1 MALLLTIFLL
11 VLPTKEDT
19 NVLSEAR
26 VLFFSFDQPGCVSET
41 LFEILQQ
48 SNAKSNVLLAYE
60 GAAEASSASC
70 ISFPLSKLKRFNQG
84 KSKINQAVL
93 NEPNNLEIRFIR
105 YSIQSKAPAFLG
117 YNTEIENDLNF
128 LIQTLSGDKT
138 ALKDEFL
145 RKNII
150 KFLLDSSSVTSEQL
164 ADLQAIAKND

>member
-1 MALLLTIFLL
+1 MAVLLTIFLL

-48 SNAKSNVLLAYE
+48 SNTKSNVLLAYE
-60 GAAEASSASC
+60 GAAEASSAAC
-70 ISFPLSKLKRFNQG
+70 ASFPLSKLKRFNQG

-93 NEPNNLEIRFIR
+93 NEPDNPEIRFIR

-117 YNTEIENDLNF
+117 YNTEIENDLDF
-128 LIQTLSGDKT
+128 LINTLTENETSLEDEY
-138 ALKDEFL
+138 LKQ
-145 RKNII
+145 NVI
-150 KFLLDSSSVTSEQL
+150 KFLLGSSDITEKQL
-164 ADLQAIAKND
+164 AALQTMVKID